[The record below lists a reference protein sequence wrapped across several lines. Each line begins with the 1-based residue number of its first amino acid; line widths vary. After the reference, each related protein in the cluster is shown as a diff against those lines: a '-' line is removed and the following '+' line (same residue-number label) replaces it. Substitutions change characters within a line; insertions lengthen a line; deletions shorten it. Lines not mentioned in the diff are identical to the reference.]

1 MTTVSVTQLNAN
13 DEITAAGANLPHNQL
28 AAVINGNLDD
38 NNISSL
44 SGTKITTGTLPTT
57 ALDSTVKSGWLPITG
72 SISAVTYNGNRS
84 YSLTTSSDNS
94 GSISPGMRLRTTRTV
109 SAPTQCASLNGTNNY
124 FSRASASLGTTMNFT
139 DDFVVSAWVKLSS
152 YADGTIISRYN
163 GTNGW
168 ELLLLANGTLLLR
181 GFNGGVGNISSVA
194 SYQSVPLNKWVHIT
208 AQLDMSAFTA
218 TTTTSYLMIDGV
230 DVPATVTRQG
240 TNPTSLVQAGDLQ
253 VGARN
258 GTLLFPGKIAQ
269 VAIFNSKVTQATMQ
283 GYMSQG
289 LSGSETSLISA
300 YSFNN
305 SITDLNTTSANNLTN
320 NNSTSITN
328 ADSPFGGQA
337 DGTISATKDYCIV
350 QTASAS
356 TLVVQVPEGC
366 TIPTSGGVSA
376 CSYSSF
382 KNPYGFPGQRGKFL
396 VQAQYKV
403 DSSTTSNANYGP
415 FQSGGFALTVPIGS
429 FDVGYG
435 GILYNTTTTR
445 VGFSLSPSS
454 LTGVAELAESSIDY
468 TTRVQSPSAAVY
480 FINAYVKRPQELSSA
495 LTYVMYTVGA
505 TTGAGIGGTGTF
517 TIFAENAYL

>member
-94 GSISPGMRLRTTRTV
+94 GAISPGMRLRTTRTV
-109 SAPTQCASLNGTNNY
+109 SAPTQVASLNGTNNY
-124 FSRASASLGTTMNFT
+124 FSKTSPAGMTFT
-139 DDFVVSAWVKLSS
+139 DDFTVSAWVKLNS
-152 YADGTIISRYN
+152 YTGAIQTIASRWN
-163 GTNGW
+163 GTSGW
-168 ELLLLANGTLLLR
+168 QFKLETSGQVTLQ
-181 GFNGGVGNISSVA
+181 GNNGGAGNYSIVT
-194 SYQSVPLNKWVHIT
+194 SYQSLPLNKWVHVT
-208 AQLDMSAFTA
+208 AQLDMSSFTA
-218 TTTTSYLMIDGV
+218 STTTSYVMLDGV
-230 DVPATVTRQG
+230 DVPCSVSRAG
-240 TNPTSLVQAGDLQ
+240 TNPTALVQAGDLQ
-253 VGARN
+253 IGAGN
-258 GTLLFPGKIAQ
+258 SVLFFNGKIAQ
-269 VAIFNSKVTQATMQ
+269 VAIFNAKVTQATIR
-283 GYMSQG
+283 GYISQG

-305 SITDLNTTSANNLTN
+305 SITDLNTTNANNLTN